1 MKEDPLEQ
9 YVIKNREKFDLF
21 EPDPGVWESV
31 NIDLNSKKRIFLLK
45 RSGFWKVAA
54 VLAVITF
61 TFLFQEY
68 RYNSQFHLSRDNKPD
83 FDETQIPELLEAK
96 VYFSGMYNIKMNEI
110 NKLSYN
116 YPDVIDD
123 LNFDLGELDKV
134 YDELKNDL
142 KDNISNQEVIEAM
155 ILNYRLKLRILE
167 DFLKQLNKTVNSVNN
182 SNERDERNVRI

>member
-9 YVIKNREKFDLF
+9 YVIKNRERFDLI
-21 EPDPGVWESV
+21 EPDSGVWERINV
-31 NIDLNSKKRIFLLK
+31 DLNSKKRISLLK

-54 VLAVITF
+54 VLAIITF
-61 TFLFQEY
+61 TFVFQEF
-68 RYNSQFHLSRDNKPD
+68 RYNSGSFLSKDNKSD

-167 DFLKQLNKTVNSVNN
+167 DFLKQLNKTVNSDKNI
-182 SNERDERNVRI
+182 NERDYSNVRI